1 VSGAVALLAE
11 TFPSL
16 SGAQIVD
23 ILFRSADDLGDPG
36 VDAIFGRGALN
47 ITRAM
52 SPIGGLTV
60 PGTTGL
66 VTLGG
71 TLSAPLGDGGTAIG
85 ALAGV
90 EAHDG
95 YGRGYAV
102 NLAGTL
108 QQATAAR
115 LAPALLGQPLQTA
128 SIHTAQGSV
137 EMGWQGDLRGTWAGD
152 RATGAALAT
161 TQAPQPLPTG
171 QLRLALAGGAE
182 LAMGQGVGLAPLLHN
197 GPDSAGL
204 ISGGL
209 NALAM
214 VPGASAALV
223 QQSGGWHWGFGM
235 ASAGLAATRGLGAA
249 QSVSWQAQL
258 GRQMGPVALTGLL
271 AFTDET
277 GSIVGARLSP
287 GFGISGA
294 ATSALGLGWQ
304 LAQGPWALA
313 GDVRVTRTNAR
324 LQGGLVN
331 ALSPLQGRAVSVA
344 LLRGGAFTPGDRLAL
359 RFAQPWAVAGLVQ
372 WANMAAPLRLGPSGR
387 ETVAELDYDLPLA
400 GGFMGLTLFHRQQP
414 GNIATAPADQGGAV
428 RLRLA
433 W

>member
-1 VSGAVALLAE
+1 LAE

-36 VDAIFGRGALN
+36 VDAIYGRGALN
-47 ITRAM
+47 IARALA
-52 SPIGGLTV
+52 PIGGLTV

-95 YGRGYAV
+95 YGRGYSV

-108 QQATAAR
+108 QQAAAGR

-128 SIHTAQGSV
+128 SITTPQGSV
-137 EMGWQGDLRGTWAGD
+137 QLGWQGDLRGVWAGD
-152 RATGAALAT
+152 RATGAALASS
-161 TQAPQPLPTG
+161 QAPVPLPTG
-171 QLRLALAGGAE
+171 QVRLALAGGAE
-182 LAMGQGVGLAPLLHN
+182 LAMGQGVGLAPLL
-197 GPDSAGL
+197 GQADSAGL

-223 QQSGGWHWGFGM
+223 QHSGGWHWGFGM
-235 ASAGLAATRGLGAA
+235 ASASLAATRGLGAA
-249 QSVSWQAQL
+249 QSFSWQAQL
-258 GRQMGPVALTGLL
+258 GRAWGPLALTGLL
-271 AFTDET
+271 AFTDEN
-277 GSIVGARLSP
+277 GSIAGARLSP

-304 LAQGPWALA
+304 LGQGPWALA
-313 GDVRVTRTNAR
+313 GDMRVTRTQAR
-324 LQGGLVN
+324 LQGGLVS
-331 ALSPLQGRAVSVA
+331 ALSPLQGRALSVA
-344 LLRGGAFTPGDRLAL
+344 LLRGGAFTKGDRLAL
-359 RFAQPWAVAGLVQ
+359 RLAQPWAVAGMVQ
-372 WANMAAPLRLGPSGR
+372 WAGTDAPLRLGPSGR

-414 GNIATAPADQGGAV
+414 GNIAAAPADQGGAV